1 VRVRDVRRN
10 RCALEATINK
20 IRQLKSACIVT
31 AKTKLETISAGGPPV
46 ISKALLSTTAYSFG
60 GRAYGGALTGFV
72 AW

>member
-1 VRVRDVRRN
+1 MYAVTGVAGGNNQQDS
-10 RCALEATINK
+10 
-20 IRQLKSACIVT
+20 QLKSACIVT